1 MGRSRPPAV
10 PPSSAPGPYP
20 APPAVRWD
28 QCPIAT
34 TLGSLGRKWT
44 IPILRDVAFFP
55 QASFGLIRKRNP
67 GLRQRTLSIRLQQ
80 FVAEDLVRRVVP
92 PGDARHPYYEL
103 TAKGLEVWPIL
114 TALFQFG
121 IRHHAT
127 TVFPDGHP
135 RTLEEIYPHDAA
147 LMLGPLADFA
157 RTAGPRPGGAS
168 AGVRSARPGGP
179 GTRRA

>member
-1 MGRSRPPAV
+1 MPKERV
-10 PPSSAPGPYP
+10 IPSAGVSPTRPYP
-20 APPAVRWD
+20 AMPKVPWD

-55 QASFGLIRKRNP
+55 QASFGLLRKRNP

-80 FVAEDLVRRVVP
+80 LVEEDLIRRVVP
-92 PGDARHPYYEL
+92 PTDPRHPYYEL
-103 TAKGLEVWPIL
+103 TDKGLEVWPIL

-127 TVFPDGHP
+127 EVFPDGHP
-135 RTLEEIYPHDAA
+135 RTLEEIYPNDAA
-147 LMLGPLADFA
+147 LMLGPLAAFA
-157 RTAGPRPGGAS
+157 RTAGAPAPAS
-168 AGVRSARPGGP
+168 AQGVRSVRSPEA
-179 GTRRA
+179 GTRRT